1 MKDACTSFR
10 LDACSF
16 FLYFDDPVVITKYC
30 LCITKMT
37 AFVMKNLENVQKLLL
52 SYHIILRQDLYF
64 VYIFTS
70 VYNLSLII
78 FFLYVLRKLPHRM
91 QHLKIFGVNDILY
104 RQ

>member
-1 MKDACTSFR
+1 MLAV
-10 LDACSF
+10 

-37 AFVMKNLENVQKLLL
+37 AFVMKKPRKCAETVIVI
-52 SYHIILRQDLYF
+52 SYN
-64 VYIFTS
+64 TTPS

-91 QHLKIFGVNDILY
+91 
-104 RQ
+104 